1 MIFNNSLDNHTIIHI
16 FKLFLFHLHFKL
28 KISNLEAN
36 VYHIIYLLYIFL
48 IIHKIFFFFLL
59 LIIVSHLKT
68 IDTFTME
75 TIFSNNFLAI

>member
-48 IIHKIFFFFLL
+48 IIHEIFFFSF
-59 LIIVSHLKT
+59 INNCI
-68 IDTFTME
+68 TFE
-75 TIFSNNFLAI
+75 ND